1 MKNVTTKILVLGLT
15 ATLLT
20 CGITACKVNKDINV
34 NVNVNGEEVI
44 STHIGTGAWEIA
56 ESTAI
61 TSDHQKIFDEATGK
75 LDGYGYKPVALLATQ
90 VVSGTNYAFLCESTI
105 ISEHAMRSMKIT
117 YINVDLKGSA
127 TFVNDE
133 RVILPG
139 TDVENGDTL
148 VAGGWSYAESAEITS
163 EIKTMFENLATKDVN
178 DTYEPVAYVGSQVV
192 AGTNHAVLCK
202 VVSNTVADKTSL
214 AIVYVYEDLNG
225 KCQITNTE
233 AIELGIG

>member
-1 MKNVTTKILVLGLT
+1 MKNITTKILVLGLT

-44 STHIGTGAWEIA
+44 STHIGTGSWEIA
-56 ESTAI
+56 ESNAMTN
-61 TSDHQKIFDEATGK
+61 DLQKIFDEAISK
-75 LDGYGYKPVALLATQ
+75 IDGYNYKPVALLGTQ
-90 VVSGTNYAFLCESTI
+90 IVSGTNYAFLCESTI
-105 ISEHAMRSMKIT
+105 ISEHALRSMMIT
-117 YINVDLKGSA
+117 YINVNPQGSA
-127 TFVNDE
+127 DFVYDE

-139 TDVENGDTL
+139 TDVENGDNL
-148 VAGGWSYAESAEITS
+148 AGGWAYAESSEITAD
-163 EIKTMFENLATKDVN
+163 IKTMFENLATKDVD

-202 VVSNTVADKTSL
+202 VISNTVADKTSL

-233 AIELGIG
+233 TIELRIG